1 MKEGAIR
8 MIRKITLGL
17 VQVLFFVALFWTL
30 NGLSV
35 WLHLKVPGS
44 ILGLILVFL
53 LLHFRVIKVEW
64 VELGSKWL
72 VAEMLLFFIPP
83 AAGMMQFKDLLL
95 GSGVQILLVIVV
107 TSILVMVCAGVMTQ
121 FVASRKERGRG

>member
-17 VQVLFFVALFWTL
+17 IQVLFFVALFWML

-64 VELGSKWL
+64 VERGSKWL

-83 AAGMMQFKDLLL
+83 AAGMMQFKDILL

-107 TSILVMVCAGVMTQ
+107 TSVLVMVCAGVMTQ
-121 FVASRKERGRG
+121 FVAGRKERGRG

>member
-1 MKEGAIR
+1 

-53 LLHFRVIKVEW
+53 LLQFRVIKVEW

-107 TSILVMVCAGVMTQ
+107 TSVLVMVCAGVMTQ
-121 FVASRKERGRG
+121 FMAGRKERGRG

>member
-1 MKEGAIR
+1 

-17 VQVLFFVALFWTL
+17 IQVLFFVALFWML

-64 VELGSKWL
+64 VERGSKWL

-83 AAGMMQFKDLLL
+83 AAGMMQFKDILL

-107 TSILVMVCAGVMTQ
+107 TSVLVMVCAGVMTQ
-121 FVASRKERGRG
+121 FVAGRKERGRG

>member
-1 MKEGAIR
+1 

>member
-1 MKEGAIR
+1 ML
-8 MIRKITLGL
+8 RKITLGL
-17 VQVLFFVALFWTL
+17 VQVLFFVGLFWML

-53 LLHFRVIKVEW
+53 LLHFRIVKVEW
-64 VELGSKWL
+64 IEMGSTWL

-95 GSGVQILLVIVV
+95 GNGVQILLVIVV
-107 TSILVMVCAGVMTQ
+107 TSVLVMVCAGVMTQ
-121 FVASRKERGRG
+121 FVASRKERSRG